1 MPAPRPVE
9 PPVMMAILWIRRPVR
24 EGKGGDI
31 GSWGKGGGVGD
42 DVVD

>member
-24 EGKGGDI
+24 EGGGGDI
-31 GSWGKGGGVGD
+31 EFLGEGGGVGD